1 MDKRIRSVKLKND
14 YRTLDKFIPAG
25 TPIHF
30 DGELWVCNGEN
41 YQALFTEKQMSKNET
56 GLFEIKYEPERK
68 SITVKIEYDESQYF
82 SRDITPEDIEYFISG
97 STVQYGNIN
106 VTEVTND

>member
-41 YQALFTEKQMSKNET
+41 WKAFFTEKQITKNET
-56 GLFEIKYEPERK
+56 GLFDIEYESERK

-106 VTEVTND
+106 VREVTND

>member
-41 YQALFTEKQMSKNET
+41 WKAFFTEKQITKNET
-56 GLFEIKYEPERK
+56 GLFDIEYERK

-106 VTEVTND
+106 VREVTND